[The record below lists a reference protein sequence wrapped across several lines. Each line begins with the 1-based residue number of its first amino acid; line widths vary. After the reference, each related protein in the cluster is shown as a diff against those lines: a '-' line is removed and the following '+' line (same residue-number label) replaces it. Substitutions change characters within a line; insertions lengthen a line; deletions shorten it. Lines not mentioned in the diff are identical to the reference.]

1 MLNFHF
7 FAYAALGSGLSGGD
21 RIFIELSRRWSL
33 KFPVTIYLWKEGYKI
48 CGKQNLTDSDVNF
61 KVSSMEPW
69 WRMGFYINYLARII
83 QGIVTGLSIKLVNK
97 PQTIIYSAS
106 EFWMDSLPSFILK
119 LRFKKISWVAA
130 WYQTAPNPLKGFS
143 QNNRKEKYHLNAFF
157 YWLMQLP
164 AKKIISKFA
173 DFVVVNNED
182 EKKQFP
188 ELNKKSKVLVCLGA
202 VDTTS
207 IKQYRKEHGVAK
219 KKYDGVFQGRFHP
232 QKGVLELIDIWKQ
245 LILKKPSATLA
256 MIGDGPLMQKVSAKI
271 KKEKLQKNIKL
282 FGYVFDGKKK
292 YQIFSQSKLVLH
304 PAFYDSGGMAAAEAM
319 AFGLP
324 GVCFDLPSLKGYYP
338 KGMLKAKVENLDD
351 FKKKILLLL
360 TDKPLYNKIAL
371 ESKKVIQNYWSWDKR
386 AVQILSSLKTFKS

>member
-21 RIFIELSRRWSL
+21 RIFIELSRRWSQ
-33 KFPVTIYLWKEGYKI
+33 KYPVTIYLWSEGYQI
-48 CGKQNLTDSDVNF
+48 CKKQNLTDSPVTF

-83 QGIVTGLSIKLVNK
+83 QGVVTGLSLKLPNK
-97 PQTIIYSAS
+97 PDTIIYSAS
-106 EFWMDSLPSFILK
+106 EFWMDSLPAFILK
-119 LRFKKISWVAA
+119 KRYKKIKWVAA

-143 QNNRKEKYHLNAFF
+143 QNTRKEKYRLNAFF

-164 AKKIISKFA
+164 AKEIISRFA
-173 DFVVVNNED
+173 DFVVVNNDD

-188 ELNKKSKVLVCLGA
+188 GLNKSNRVIVCLGA
-202 VDTTS
+202 VDLT
-207 IKQYRKEHGVAK
+207 GVK
-219 KKYDGVFQGRFHP
+219 KYQKDNGFSGKIYDGVFQGRFHP

-245 LILKKPSATLA
+245 VVIKKPSATLA
-256 MIGDGPLMQKVSAKI
+256 MIGDGPLMQKVAVKI
-271 KKEKLQKNIKL
+271 KEEKLQKNIKL
-282 FGYVFDGKKK
+282 FGYVFDGNEK
-292 YQIFSQSKLVLH
+292 YRIFAQSKLVLH

-324 GVCFDLPSLKGYYP
+324 GVCFNLPSLKGYYP
-338 KGMLKAKVENLDD
+338 KGMLKAKVEDLDD
-351 FKKKILLLL
+351 FKNKILLLL
-360 TDKPLYNKIAL
+360 TDKALYNKIAL

-386 AVQILSSLKTFKS
+386 AAQILSSLKTIKS